1 MQIQQHRMYREDE
14 EERYE
19 GSRGGRQSTSPS
31 FTQKIN
37 ELSIGLEELK
47 GKKTIFVNVCNFAE
61 KEKNVKFKLE
71 SDTR

>member
-1 MQIQQHRMYREDE
+1 MKDHEEDDKVHLHLSLE
-14 EERYE
+14 
-19 GSRGGRQSTSPS
+19 
-31 FTQKIN
+31 KIN
-37 ELSIGLEELK
+37 EPNIGLEELK